1 VTWLYTKGNILQH
14 IPQPVNVGCGQIAVA
29 VITSNTLEE
38 VTTMH
43 KCPTCCSE
51 DKKERWCVCPGHAT
65 GPMLPPGFFRDI
77 PPACDECRDTWHG
90 VTTDAIQRGGMIY
103 ISKGNSKGALRPGEP
118 TEIELHKQP
127 KPLMRSICMI
137 LLDRGTYTTTKLTDV
152 VWKHAGFLCVEVV
165 FNHDFKMKDGSLS
178 HTYDLYF
185 QTGRFGTMAVDN
197 DTINQIMCF
206 IEQDLEA
213 SGEFDL
219 RGSTHKKVCDDLH

>member
-1 VTWLYTKGNILQH
+1 MTWLYTKGNILQH

-43 KCPTCCSE
+43 KCPTC
-51 DKKERWCVCPGHAT
+51 R
-65 GPMLPPGFFRDI
+65 
-77 PPACDECRDTWHG
+77 
-90 VTTDAIQRGGMIY
+90 DAIQRGGMIY

-152 VWKHAGFLCVEVV
+152 VWKHAGFLCVKVV

-178 HTYDLYF
+178 HTYDVYF
-185 QTGRFGTMAVDN
+185 QSGRFGTMVVNN

-219 RGSTHKKVCDDLH
+219 RGSTHKKVCDDMH